1 MADTRQYPNPG
12 DKELPEV
19 NADDEGKVL
28 AVVKGAWDKAGSQIE
43 LPVVT
48 SEDNGKLLGVTG
60 GKWDSV
66 NAPTELPAVTNED
79 NGRILQVSSGAWTKQ
94 NMPTELPAVTATD
107 NGKVLGVADGNW
119 GVVNAPSGGG
129 EVFVINGI
137 IDSVSG
143 NSLSAGGSGTIDKTW
158 SQIND
163 AVHAGKIIM
172 LHLDYS
178 GSSVYNS
185 ILGGFMNDYQ
195 YSVSK
200 IRDGIYG
207 VGEVVFSLMY
217 VYPDSSVTFGEFTIY
232 GGGDPL
238 EVYINAVKYEI
249 PT

>member
-79 NGRILQVSSGAWTKQ
+79 NGRILQVSSGTWTKQ

-119 GVVNAPSGGG
+119 GVVNAPSGGVLKVKLIRLAESDPHSSDYKKIYTMSVG
-129 EVFVINGI
+129 EKTYLKCEDGI
-137 IDSVSG
+137 VNDNILDALEDGNVVTISLLSVRESDPLAAIGAARSYIQFMGG
-143 NSLSAGGSGTIDKTW
+143 NTLYFITE
-158 SQIND
+158 
-163 AVHAGKIIM
+163 
-172 LHLDYS
+172 DYS
-178 GSSVYNS
+178 ANPS
-185 ILGGFMNDYQ
+185 IRAFDITLTSTGYG
-195 YSVSK
+195 YSLAEITRK
-200 IRDGIYG
+200 I
-207 VGEVVFSLMY
+207 
-217 VYPDSSVTFGEFTIY
+217 
-232 GGGDPL
+232 
-238 EVYINAVKYEI
+238 
-249 PT
+249 

>member
-107 NGKVLGVADGNW
+107 NGKVLGVAEGAWVKID
-119 GVVNAPSGGG
+119 APSSSNR
-129 EVFVINGI
+129 VI
-137 IDSVSG
+137 VTYT
-143 NSLSAGGSGTIDKTW
+143 AGDPRPTASKSSIE
-158 SQIND
+158 ILND
-163 AVHAGKIIM
+163 FNAGKDIYIDASNITGSVNGKTYEIHGDTK
-172 LHLDYS
+172 LHLLNIQNNTMGQYIEA
-178 GSSVYNS
+178 YF
-185 ILGGFMNDYQ
+185 GGY
-195 YSVSK
+195 V
-200 IRDGIYG
+200 YG
-207 VGEVVFSLMY
+207 VCADMSDYNYFLILTVGENKGIFFNHI
-217 VYPDSSVTFGEFTIY
+217 DVTLAG
-232 GGGDPL
+232 
-238 EVYINAVKYEI
+238 
-249 PT
+249 

>member
-119 GVVNAPSGGG
+119 GVVDAPSGGSDPLI
-129 EVFVINGI
+129 INATATSSNGAM
-137 IDSVSG
+137 S
-143 NSLSAGGSGTIDKTW
+143 IDKTFAELNAAYH
-158 SQIND
+158 SGRAMMVIISDPQSILVSPYNAFSYTGNVYLSEILGYGSND
-163 AVHAGKIIM
+163 NPTHYLFRLFHFGDGVITIGEFHIEPYNGGDESY
-172 LHLDYS
+172 L
-178 GSSVYNS
+178 SVY
-185 ILGGFMNDYQ
+185 
-195 YSVSK
+195 
-200 IRDGIYG
+200 
-207 VGEVVFSLMY
+207 
-217 VYPDSSVTFGEFTIY
+217 EFYT
-232 GGGDPL
+232 
-238 EVYINAVKYEI
+238 N
-249 PT
+249 

>member
-79 NGRILQVSSGAWTKQ
+79 NGRILQVSNGSWTKQ

-129 EVFVINGI
+129 SAFIISGTYNSYGELITCDKTPTEIRNAFSSGSNNIWINLT
-137 IDSVSG
+137 S
-143 NSLSAGGSGTIDKTW
+143 GSGVKYPMTAFDGYTYPLTSYYID
-158 SQIND
+158 INES
-163 AVHAGKIIM
+163 I
-172 LHLDYS
+172 HLIFAMIDVGDGYTLIGRFTMVVS
-178 GSSVYNS
+178 TTEITTSLVYN
-185 ILGGFMNDYQ
+185 NHNADY
-195 YSVSK
+195 
-200 IRDGIYG
+200 
-207 VGEVVFSLMY
+207 E
-217 VYPDSSVTFGEFTIY
+217 
-232 GGGDPL
+232 
-238 EVYINAVKYEI
+238 
-249 PT
+249 